1 MKIGDLV
8 MWIGKDEHH
17 GDIGI
22 IIEVLQNRSSITK
35 WYNVQWSDGVL
46 GEEIH
51 HLELMAVEDE

>member
-1 MKIGDLV
+1 MNIGDLV

-22 IIEVLQNRSSITK
+22 IIKVLQNRKSVTK
-35 WYNVQWSDGVL
+35 WYNVHWSDGVL

-51 HLELMAVEDE
+51 YLQLMAVEDE